1 MSSSPSRRTTR
12 SPHSSP
18 SSSPFSMA
26 ARTGTNPLPPE
37 AFAAFSFDPT
47 GAAAESAET
56 ESPEVTLRHDHD
68 HLPQDTDH
76 EILLNEL
83 SNLGCTETTLS
94 ILANN
99 QVNRHL
105 WLQILNSSDV
115 DLTLRDELQI
125 ESGLSRARIKA
136 AYNLT
141 NTTTT
146 TNKRDDT
153 ASGHYDDAKP
163 RTKYLDIPKLP
174 PAESGKSLCNRG
186 AYLEHRLSIIG
197 YLELAPARQLME
209 FASYFLKHP
218 KLFKECCC
226 NIKLTSDKE
235 IRTDAEWA
243 NHILTHATRQIA
255 RLLTRD
261 SDITWHSR
269 RSGLAMTCTLGAFIM
284 ARSPTQSLDGLKS
297 FLAWQP
303 IHTVADLRMEMV
315 AYATALDE
323 LFDEGHDITDE
334 LQSCALDAMTKEI
347 RGQPKHL
354 LESRPWIVVG
364 THCSDF
370 DSCRQIKRPTGG
382 H

>member
-1 MSSSPSRRTTR
+1 MSSSPSRCTTR

-26 ARTGTNPLPPE
+26 ARTGTNPLPLE
-37 AFAAFSFDPT
+37 AFAAFSSDPT

-163 RTKYLDIPKLP
+163 RIKYLDIPKLP
-174 PAESGKSLCNRG
+174 PAESGLKAKSPVQGCQSKSLSPQNNKVKNSLG
-186 AYLEHRLSIIG
+186 VH
-197 YLELAPARQLME
+197 
-209 FASYFLKHP
+209 
-218 KLFKECCC
+218 KLYWK
-226 NIKLTSDKE
+226 
-235 IRTDAEWA
+235 
-243 NHILTHATRQIA
+243 
-255 RLLTRD
+255 
-261 SDITWHSR
+261 
-269 RSGLAMTCTLGAFIM
+269 
-284 ARSPTQSLDGLKS
+284 
-297 FLAWQP
+297 
-303 IHTVADLRMEMV
+303 
-315 AYATALDE
+315 YY
-323 LFDEGHDITDE
+323 
-334 LQSCALDAMTKEI
+334 
-347 RGQPKHL
+347 
-354 LESRPWIVVG
+354 IVVCKKSLFIQELG
-364 THCSDF
+364 
-370 DSCRQIKRPTGG
+370 QRPLVRLVEPVDAVPAATTVGVPPK
-382 H
+382 

>member
-1 MSSSPSRRTTR
+1 MPVYFSVTNSFPRGIHSVNYYFLSSKMSSSPSRSTAR
-12 SPHSSP
+12 SPHPSP

-136 AYNLT
+136 AYT
-141 NTTTT
+141 NFPLLLQLRINATI
-146 TNKRDDT
+146 
-153 ASGHYDDAKP
+153 
-163 RTKYLDIPKLP
+163 L
-174 PAESGKSLCNRG
+174 
-186 AYLEHRLSIIG
+186 RLSITTVPNH
-197 YLELAPARQLME
+197 EP
-209 FASYFLKHP
+209 S
-218 KLFKECCC
+218 
-226 NIKLTSDKE
+226 TS
-235 IRTDAEWA
+235 T
-243 NHILTHATRQIA
+243 
-255 RLLTRD
+255 
-261 SDITWHSR
+261 SR
-269 RSGLAMTCTLGAFIM
+269 RYLQLSLA
-284 ARSPTQSLDGLKS
+284 SLS
-297 FLAWQP
+297 
-303 IHTVADLRMEMV
+303 
-315 AYATALDE
+315 ATEE
-323 LFDEGHDITDE
+323 LI
-334 LQSCALDAMTKEI
+334 
-347 RGQPKHL
+347 
-354 LESRPWIVVG
+354 
-364 THCSDF
+364 
-370 DSCRQIKRPTGG
+370 
-382 H
+382 

>member
-1 MSSSPSRRTTR
+1 MSSSPSRSTAR

-197 YLELAPARQLME
+197 YLELTPALQLME

-218 KLFKECCC
+218 KLFKECYCS
-226 NIKLTSDKE
+226 IKLASAKE

-243 NHILTHATRQIA
+243 NHILTHATRQI
-255 RLLTRD
+255 
-261 SDITWHSR
+261 
-269 RSGLAMTCTLGAFIM
+269 
-284 ARSPTQSLDGLKS
+284 
-297 FLAWQP
+297 
-303 IHTVADLRMEMV
+303 
-315 AYATALDE
+315 
-323 LFDEGHDITDE
+323 
-334 LQSCALDAMTKEI
+334 
-347 RGQPKHL
+347 
-354 LESRPWIVVG
+354 
-364 THCSDF
+364 
-370 DSCRQIKRPTGG
+370 GG
-382 H
+382 DYIY